1 MNAETSALQRRF
13 IHEVRRCDDMERKLH
28 FITAELQKEEIDIPG
43 SNENSPSVPPQRE
56 MINLEAKI
64 DRDLEEIKELS
75 QNSVTLEENYR
86 ELIEFKY
93 ALEKS
98 KYAFENNT
106 LDGMEDVDESHPL
119 DFVVGVMNRER
130 FLGFERMLFR
140 VSRGNI
146 FIRQHEIDEPFK
158 DPKTV
163 KFIF

>member
-1 MNAETSALQRRF
+1 
-13 IHEVRRCDDMERKLH
+13 MERKLH
-28 FITAELQKEEIDIPG
+28 FITAELQKEEIEIPLAVEG
-43 SNENSPSVPPQRE
+43 SSDAPPQRE

-64 DRDLEEIKELS
+64 ERDLEEIKELAE
-75 QNSVTLEENYR
+75 NATTLEENFR

-106 LDGMEDVDESHPL
+106 LDGFDDVDQSHPL
-119 DFVVGVMNRER
+119 DFVVGVMTRER
-130 FLGFERMLFR
+130 FLGFERMLWR

-146 FIRQHEIDEPFK
+146 FVKQHEIEEPFK

-163 KFIF
+163 SKGPP